1 MPHVTGGYSF
11 LADLIVTFHL
21 FYVIFAVGGQIVI
34 LAGLWLKWR
43 FVRQPAFRIAH
54 LIAVAFVAFE
64 AVIGMVCP
72 LTEWE
77 NNLRQL
83 AGQSVDTDISF
94 IARLVRKVIF
104 YDFPPWVFSVM
115 HIFFGLV
122 VIMTFVFAP
131 PRFRKKER
139 T

>member
-1 MPHVTGGYSF
+1 MTSGYSF
-11 LADLIVTFHL
+11 WADLVVTFHL
-21 FYVIFAVGGQIVI
+21 FYIIFAVGGQAVI
-34 LAGLWLKWR
+34 LVGLWLKWR
-43 FVRQPAFRIAH
+43 FVRLAAFRIAH

-83 AGQSVDTDISF
+83 AGQSVDRDISF
-94 IARLVRKVIF
+94 VARLIRMIIF
-104 YDFPPWVFSVM
+104 YDFPQWVFSVM
-115 HIFFGLV
+115 HILFGLV

-131 PRFRKKER
+131 PRFQKKGCN
-139 T
+139 